1 MTIRVA
7 IADDQAMVRRGFR
20 LLLEDEPDMAVVAE
34 AGDGETAEAAV
45 RRFDPDVA
53 LMDIRMPGTNGLE
66 ATRRLAGDPD
76 LRTRILILTTF
87 DLDEYVFEALRA
99 GAAGFLLKEAPPEQL
114 IDAVRT
120 IAAGDALLGAR
131 VTRRVIEA
139 FRAAARTRRA
149 RARAARADRA
159 RGRRPAPAR
168 AGAIEPRD
176 RGRAVRQRD
185 HREDPRRPHP
195 RQARPAGPRAG
206 GDLRLR
212 ERARPARR
220 LSPSGGARWEP
231 TCYHPPV

>member
-114 IDAVRT
+114 IRCRADH
-120 IAAGDALLGAR
+120 
-131 VTRRVIEA
+131 RRG
-139 FRAAARTRRA
+139 RCAAR
-149 RARAARADRA
+149 
-159 RGRRPAPAR
+159 RPRHAP
-168 AGAIEPRD
+168 GD
-176 RGRAVRQRD
+176 RGVPRGCPHPPSPRRSCASSPSARSTSCTCSRGGD
-185 HREDPRRPHP
+185 RTARSRPSCTSARPPRRPTS
-195 RQARPAGPRAG
+195 ATSSASSACGTAC
-206 GDLRLR
+206 
-212 ERARPARR
+212 RR
-220 LSPSGGARWEP
+220 
-231 TCYHPPV
+231 